1 MNCWSHIQRSLSPI
15 CAHADSVVENMAGRS
30 TYDDRDNRD
39 YGGGGRRGGRKP
51 LPTEP
56 PFTAYVG
63 NLPIGVVQGDVNR
76 IFADL
81 HVKNIRLVM
90 DKETD
95 RFKGFC
101 YVEFDT
107 LKDLEAAIAMNG
119 EIEVE
124 ANIIKI
130 DVAEGKRN
138 DRGGGFD
145 RSGRGGNRGRSGGY
159 RGGDRPPHGFN
170 DGDFD
175 RRGGPPRGGAGGF
188 QDGRPGHRGNYG
200 NFTGEDGWNVKGG
213 AAPRGNS
220 GGYGAPPRPRGGPP
234 DRKFN
239 DDLPNAAPDTSGR
252 PRLKLLPRT
261 VKDPVNSIA
270 ESSRNA
276 AIFGG
281 AKPREENLAETRE

>member
-1 MNCWSHIQRSLSPI
+1 
-15 CAHADSVVENMAGRS
+15 MAGRS

-39 YGGGGRRGGRKP
+39 FRGGGRRQGSGRP

-56 PFTAYVG
+56 PYTAYVG
-63 NLPIGVVQGDVNR
+63 NLPSGVVQGDVNR
-76 IFADL
+76 IFVDL

-101 YVEFDT
+101 YVEFDS
-107 LKDLEAAIAMNG
+107 LQDLEAAINMNG
-119 EIEVE
+119 EVDVDG
-124 ANIIKI
+124 NLLKI

-145 RSGRGGNRGRSGGY
+145 RGGRGGGNRGRGSF
-159 RGGDRPPHGFN
+159 RGGDRQQHGGFN

-175 RRGGPPRGGAGGF
+175 RRGGGPPRGGF
-188 QDGRPGHRGNYG
+188 QDGRGGNRGNYG
-200 NFTGEDGWNVKGG
+200 NFTGEEAGWGGQKGG
-213 AAPRGNS
+213 SR
-220 GGYGAPPRPRGGPP
+220 GGYGGPPGGGRRGSGGPP
-234 DRKFN
+234 AGGGGGGQDRKFTEE
-239 DDLPNAAPDTSGR
+239 LPTAAPDTSGR

-270 ESSRNA
+270 ETSRNA
-276 AIFGG
+276 TIFGG